1 MALSRSFSL
10 LAALAALLMGCESS
24 PETPEEW
31 IEGSLPEI
39 ARGLADGDVTSE
51 ALVQAYLTRIEQID
65 RAGPRLQSIISLNP
79 NALDEAREL
88 DRQRD
93 AGEAEGRLHGVP
105 ILLKD
110 NIESREPIPT
120 TAGSF
125 ALIDNVSLEDA
136 PLVAGLRRE
145 GALILGKTNLSEW
158 ANFRSQASMSGWS
171 AVGGQVKNPHMLDRN
186 PCGSS
191 SGSGAAVAASLAA
204 GAVGTETNGSVICPS
219 TVNGVVGFKPTV
231 GLVSQAQIVPI
242 AFSQDT
248 AGPMTKSVRGA
259 AMMLAAMD
267 DSDVDYEARL
277 HADYLD
283 GKRIGVARFSV
294 GRDQSIWPLF
304 DEAVRTLEELGA
316 EIVEIEEE
324 LPRPDGYQGMGYQ
337 ILLYEFKAT
346 INEYLANTPDG
357 VDVRSLEDLIAFNAA
372 HARELVL
379 FDQSILEAARDVGS
393 LEDEVYRSARSTLD
407 EATRGAGI
415 DRYRADHEVE
425 LLIAPSGIP
434 SSRID
439 PINGDV
445 WPPFVGIGSV
455 AAIAGY
461 PHATVPM
468 GTVHTLPIGLSFIG
482 TAGADADV
490 LAAAYAYEQAS
501 QKRAT
506 PRFLTSAEE
515 LAEIRDGLDTP
526 TR

>member
-1 MALSRSFSL
+1 MALSKSISL
-10 LAALAALLMGCESS
+10 LAGLAALAMGCESS

-31 IEGSLPEI
+31 IERSLPEI
-39 ARGLADGDVTSE
+39 ARALADGDVTSE
-51 ALVQAYLTRIEQID
+51 ALVQVYLTRIEQID
-65 RAGPRLQSIISLNP
+65 RDGPRLQSIISLNP

-88 DRQRD
+88 DRERNAGD
-93 AGEAEGRLHGVP
+93 ADGRLHGVP

-158 ANFRSQASMSGWS
+158 ANFRSEASMSGWS
-171 AVGGQVKNPHMLDRN
+171 AVGGQVKNLHMLDRN

-191 SGSGAAVAASLAA
+191 SGSGAAVAAFLAA
-204 GAVGTETNGSVICPS
+204 GAVGTETNGSVICPA

-231 GLVSQAQIVPI
+231 GLVSQARIVPI
-242 AFSQDT
+242 AFTQDT
-248 AGPMTKSVRGA
+248 AGPMTRSVRGA

-267 DSDVDYEARL
+267 DSDVDYEVGL
-277 HADYLD
+277 DADYLD
-283 GKRIGVARFSV
+283 GRRIGVARFSV
-294 GRDQSIWPLF
+294 GRDRSIWPLF
-304 DEAVRTLEELGA
+304 DEALATLEELGA
-316 EIVEIEEE
+316 EIVEIEDE
-324 LPRPDGYQGMGYQ
+324 LPRPDGYQGIGYQ

-346 INEYLANTPDG
+346 INEYLANTPDD
-357 VDVRSLEDLIAFNAA
+357 VDVRSLEELIAFNDANE
-372 HARELVL
+372 RELVL

-393 LEDEVYRSARSTLD
+393 LEDEVYRSARATMD
-407 EATRGAGI
+407 TATRGAGI
-415 DRYRADHEVE
+415 DRYLLDHDVE

-434 SSRID
+434 SARID

-445 WPPFVGIGSV
+445 WPPFVGIGAI

-468 GTVHTLPIGLSFIG
+468 GTVHALPVGLSFIG
-482 TAGADADV
+482 TAGADAEV

-506 PRFLTSAEE
+506 PRFLASAEA
-515 LAEIRDGLDTP
+515 LAEISDGLAAP